1 MSRKRSNS
9 RLQHAGDLARA
20 GLDGKAARVHFVGIG
35 GVGMSG
41 IAEVLCTLGYSV
53 SGSDNADSATTR
65 RLASLGASVR
75 RGHAAANVLGAD
87 CVVVSSAIKADN
99 PELLEARAQ
108 RIPVVP
114 RAEMLA
120 ELMRF
125 RRGIAVAGTHGKT
138 TTTSLLASVL
148 GEGGLDPTF
157 VIGGQLL
164 AAGANARLGSGDWLV
179 AEADESDGSF
189 LRLNP
194 LVAIVTNIDADHLEN
209 YGGDFAN
216 VQAAFAEFLH
226 RLPFYGLAVLC
237 IDDLEVAALAANTS
251 RHVITYGFTADADVR
266 AEGVRQEGGCM
277 HFTLC
282 LPDATRTPIELALP
296 GRHNVQNALAAAT
309 VGWQLG
315 IAPDTIARALQ
326 KFAGIG
332 RRFNLLAEL
341 RTAKGATVQLVDDYG
356 HHPKELEAVF
366 AAARGGWPDK
376 RLVVAFQ
383 PHRYSRTRDLFD
395 DFAGVLSGVDA
406 LVLTE
411 VYPAGEQPIAG
422 ADAKSLARA
431 IRARGRIDPVVVGS
445 AGELAAVLPDVLHD
459 GDLLL
464 LMGAGDIG
472 HAAQQL
478 AAHGFEGAGK

>member
-1 MSRKRSNS
+1 MSSTVRR
-9 RLQHAGDLARA
+9 RLQHSGDLA
-20 GLDGKAARVHFVGIG
+20 KAFPRVHFIGVGG
-35 GVGMSG
+35 TGMSG
-41 IAEVLCTLGYSV
+41 IAEVMCTLGYQV
-53 SGSDNADSATTR
+53 SGSDKADNAVTR
-65 RLASLGASVR
+65 RLAKLGIAVHREHS
-75 RGHAAANVLGAD
+75 AANVLGTD

-99 PELLEARAQ
+99 PELMEARAQ

-125 RRGIAVAGTHGKT
+125 KRGIAVAGTHGKT
-138 TTTSLLASVL
+138 TTTSLTASVL
-148 GEGGLDPTF
+148 AEGGIDPTF

-164 AAGANARLGSGDWLV
+164 AAGANARLGGGDWLV

-194 LVAIVTNIDADHLEN
+194 QIAIVTNIDADHLEN
-209 YGGDFAN
+209 YGGDFAQ
-216 VQAAFAEFLH
+216 VQAAFLEFMH

-237 IDDLEVAALAANTS
+237 IDDPEVAALAERTP
-251 RHVITYGFTADADVR
+251 RHVMTYGFSEDADVR
-266 AEGVRQEGGCM
+266 AEDVSQQGARM
-277 HFTLC
+277 HFTLS
-282 LPDATRTPIELALP
+282 LPDGARCPVTLALP
-296 GRHNVQNALAAAT
+296 GRHNVQNALAAAA
-309 VGWQLG
+309 VAWQLG
-315 IAPDTIARALQ
+315 VEPAAIARALEG
-326 KFAGIG
+326 FAGIG
-332 RRFNLLAEL
+332 RRFNLLSQTSLA
-341 RTAKGATVQLVDDYG
+341 RGGMATVVDDYG

-395 DFAGVLSGVDA
+395 DFAAVLSSVDA

-411 VYPAGEQPIAG
+411 VYAAGESPVAG

-431 IRARGRIDPVVVGS
+431 IRARGRIDPVVVGGAS
-445 AGELAAVLPDVLHD
+445 ELPTVLGDVLEN

-464 LMGAGDIG
+464 MMGAGDIG
-472 HAAQQL
+472 QVAQHV
-478 AAHGFEGAGK
+478 AMHGFTAVGEGTP

>member
-1 MSRKRSNS
+1 MNKATHER
-9 RLQHAGDLARA
+9 RLRDPGDLARA
-20 GLDGKAARVHFVGIG
+20 YRRVHFVGIG

-41 IAEVLCTLGYSV
+41 IAEVLCTLGYEV
-53 SGSDNADSATTR
+53 SGSDNADNATTR
-65 RLASLGASVR
+65 RLQQLGVNVQ
-75 RGHAAANVLGAD
+75 RGHAAANVLGTD
-87 CVVVSSAIKADN
+87 CVVVSSAIKPDN
-99 PELLEARAQ
+99 PELMEARAQ

-148 GEGGLDPTF
+148 AEGGLDPTF

-164 AAGANARLGSGDWLV
+164 AAGANARLGGGQWLV

-194 LVAIVTNIDADHLEN
+194 LIAIVTNIDADHLEN
-209 YGGDFAN
+209 YGNDFER
-216 VQAAFAEFLH
+216 VKAAFAEFLQ

-237 IDDLEVAALAANTS
+237 IDDPEVAAIAADTP
-251 RHVITYGFTADADVR
+251 RHVMSYGFAEHADVR
-266 AEGVRQEGGCM
+266 AEDVEQEGGRM
-277 HFTLC
+277 HFTLR
-282 LPDATRTPIELALP
+282 LPEDASIRVSLALP
-296 GRHNVQNALAAAT
+296 GRHNVQNALAAAA

-315 IAPDTIARALQ
+315 VSPQNIAAALE

-332 RRFNLLAEL
+332 RRFNDLGEI
-341 RTAKGATVQLVDDYG
+341 TTPQGARVQLVDDYG
-356 HHPKELEAVF
+356 HHPKELAAVF
-366 AAARGGWPDK
+366 AAARGGWPHK

-383 PHRYSRTRDLFD
+383 PHRYSRTRDQFD
-395 DFAGVLSGVDA
+395 AFAAVLSEADA
-406 LVLTE
+406 LVLSE

-431 IRARGRIDPVVVGS
+431 IRARGRNEPVVVS
-445 AGELAAVLPDVLHD
+445 QVADLVDVLPDVLQD

-464 LMGAGDIG
+464 MMGAGDIG
-472 HAAQQL
+472 HMSQHI
-478 AAHGFEGAGK
+478 AAHGFSGKASA

>member
-1 MSRKRSNS
+1 MIR
-9 RLQHAGDLARA
+9 RLHETAALSKEDFARA
-20 GLDGKAARVHFVGIG
+20 YSRVHFVGIG
-35 GVGMSG
+35 GAGMSG
-41 IAEVLCTLGYSV
+41 IAEVLCTLGYQV
-53 SGSDNADSATTR
+53 SGSDTADSATTR
-65 RLASLGASVR
+65 RLASLGALVH
-75 RGHAAANVLGAD
+75 RGHTAANVLGTD
-87 CVVVSSAIKADN
+87 CVVVSSAIKPDN
-99 PELLEARAQ
+99 PELMEARAQ
-108 RIPVVP
+108 RIPIVP

-138 TTTSLLASVL
+138 TTTSLTASVL
-148 GEGGLDPTF
+148 AEGGLDPTF

-164 AAGANARLGSGDWLV
+164 AAGANARLGGGDWLV

-209 YGGDFAN
+209 YGGDFAR
-216 VQAAFAEFLH
+216 VQAAFSEFLH

-237 IDDLEVAALAANTS
+237 IDDPEVATLAEGMP
-251 RHVITYGFTADADVR
+251 RHVMTYGFSEQADVR
-266 AEGVRQEGGCM
+266 AEDVSQHGAAMR
-277 HFTLC
+277 FTLC
-282 LPDATRTPIELALP
+282 LPDGSRTPATLALP

-315 IAPDTIARALQ
+315 VAPEAIAAALGRFQ
-326 KFAGIG
+326 GIG

-341 RTAKGATVQLVDDYG
+341 RTPQGATVQLVDDYG
-356 HHPKELEAVF
+356 HHPRELAAVF
-366 AAARGGWPDK
+366 AAARGGWPDR

-383 PHRYSRTRDLFD
+383 PHRYSRTRDQFD
-395 DFAGVLSGVDA
+395 DFAGVLSEVDA

-411 VYPAGEQPIAG
+411 VYPAGEAPIAG

-431 IRARGRIDPVVVGS
+431 IRARGRIDPVVVNS
-445 AGELAAVLPDVLHD
+445 VGELAGVLPDVLRD

-464 LMGAGDIG
+464 MMGAGDIG
-472 HAAQQL
+472 QAVQQL
-478 AAHGFEGAGK
+478 ARHGFAEAAR